1 MGKILE
7 ARKQIYNY
15 DLIRAIVYC
24 LLISA
29 LYFLFYKAKIGKTK
43 AITILTVIVLIDLIG
58 ISNRYI
64 NREMFVSPRQKKS
77 LFQPR
82 SGDLAILKDDS
93 RFRVFEPALQL
104 SGSRT
109 SYFHNALGGYH
120 GAKPRRFEELFNFFS
135 AHQIQGIIDMLNVK
149 YLLFEEDN
157 QQKVVKNHTALGNA
171 WTIDS
176 LKVVSSAD
184 KLLLQMKK
192 LDFSNQALILK
203 NEAPQNIPY
212 VFDGDAIKEI
222 DLISATPTKL
232 SYSFSASEDQLVV
245 FSEIYYPNGW
255 YAEIDG
261 KAVDH
266 FPVNYVL
273 RGILVPSGNHTI
285 SFRFEPKVIKLG
297 VNIRLISLLVFL
309 LIVSYMVYDKIKNR
323 INGNYS

>member
-1 MGKILE
+1 
-7 ARKQIYNY
+7 
-15 DLIRAIVYC
+15 
-24 LLISA
+24 
-29 LYFLFYKAKIGKTK
+29 
-43 AITILTVIVLIDLIG
+43 
-58 ISNRYI
+58 
-64 NREMFVSPRQKKS
+64 MFVSPRQKKS

-135 AHQIQGIIDMLNVK
+135 AHQIQGVIDMLNVK

-203 NEAPQNIPY
+203 NEAPRNIPY
-212 VFDGDAIKEI
+212 IFNGDAIKEI

-273 RGILVPSGNHTI
+273 RGILVPAGKHTI
-285 SFRFEPKVIKLG
+285 SFRFEPKVINLG

-309 LIVSYMVYDKIKNR
+309 LIISYMVYDKIKNR